1 MKTGV
6 KAIADPKLTGLE
18 TWVKGVVIETYN
30 NPFKGVIIAI
40 KDELGQIFFG
50 EEKYF
55 KAA

>member
-1 MKTGV
+1 
-6 KAIADPKLTGLE
+6 
-18 TWVKGVVIETYN
+18 VKGVVIEIYN